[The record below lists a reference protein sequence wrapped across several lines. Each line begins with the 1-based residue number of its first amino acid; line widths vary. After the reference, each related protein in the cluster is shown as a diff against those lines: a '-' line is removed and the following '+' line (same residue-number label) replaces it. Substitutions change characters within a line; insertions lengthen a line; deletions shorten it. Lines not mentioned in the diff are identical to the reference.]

1 MTNRT
6 TKLNRYLF
14 MIGLSIVLGLARY
27 YVYDDADFGLFDIVD
42 KNSKEVEVDLS
53 HFEKVKKKLAITS
66 NKEVSFDDSFFL
78 HNNNLAIF
86 IDARDQDDIEKEG
99 QILNSLTVPVSNI
112 KLVLYGE
119 RDDDGKCTNYDGYD
133 FVNEEI
139 CGYEN
144 VLDDDF
150 TLNLERVEWAEDD
163 FPIEMKVVN
172 ILKELDRTI
181 PYIVYCGSSE
191 CDKSEDLYGY
201 MTEFMNFEK
210 VMKFTGGW
218 DVWKKEIESK
228 NVQ

>member
-1 MTNRT
+1 MTKRT

-27 YVYDDADFGLFDIVD
+27 YAYDDTDFGLFDIVD
-42 KNSKEVEVDLS
+42 KNSKEVEVDLN
-53 HFEKVKKKLAITS
+53 HFDKVKKRLAITS
-66 NKEVSFDDSFFL
+66 KKEVSFDDSFFL
-78 HNNNLAIF
+78 HTNDLAIF

-99 QILNSLTVPVSNI
+99 QILNSLTIPVSNI

-119 RDDDGKCTNYDGYD
+119 RDDEGDCVFRDNWNYGSDND
-133 FVNEEI
+133 
-139 CGYEN
+139 CGYED
-144 VLDDDF
+144 VLDDNFALD
-150 TLNLERVEWAEDD
+150 LEKVQWAKEDY
-163 FPIEMKVVN
+163 PIEMKVVN

-181 PYIVYCGSSE
+181 PYVVYCGSSE

-201 MTEFMNFEK
+201 MNEFMNFKK